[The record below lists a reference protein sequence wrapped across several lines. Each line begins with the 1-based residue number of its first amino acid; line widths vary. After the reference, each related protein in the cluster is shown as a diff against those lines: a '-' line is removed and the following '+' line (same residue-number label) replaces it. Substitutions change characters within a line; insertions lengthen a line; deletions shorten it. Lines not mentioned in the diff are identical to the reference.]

1 MREFYPYWA
10 ANMII
15 ATYEYE
21 GGGDPQ
27 AGLDALKQTQA
38 GAQTALEGGDV
49 QEDTQEESS
58 EEDQED
64 SQECSRKQ

>member
-1 MREFYPYWA
+1 
-10 ANMII
+10 MII

-27 AGLDALKQTQA
+27 AGLDALKQTDA
-38 GAQTALEGGDV
+38 GTKTTPEGAET
-49 QEDTQEESS
+49 QEDTQEESQEEGS

-64 SQECSRKQ
+64 SQE